1 MGVFDADPSRGE
13 GFQKKPPR
21 PSAESC
27 RATVRGGAAC
37 GENEVARF
45 AREAEMYQRG
55 RGEGLKWG
63 GWAGWQK
70 RGGMGVALGFVV
82 RRSEHFVVRSMGLCW
97 GAGMWF
103 VFAGLGVLG
112 CQVPVFRY
120 ALEQWAPSAYRV
132 VVHLPAN
139 GSDAVAER
147 ALSALEGARQAPVR
161 VKRVPSEGP
170 ARFEAFFPSARR
182 DRVGRRAWVSDLN
195 ISEVDAFLSSPARG
209 ELGKRLF
216 SGQTAVWLF
225 LESGDRERDAA
236 AEAVLGEALAA
247 ARGKLKLPEAVP
259 GEVSERPGLMHL
271 PSPRIDFSVLKLSRK
286 AAEERAFIG
295 MLTALE
301 EGLESRSRE
310 PMVFPVFGRGRALE
324 PLIGRGIT
332 VDNILEY
339 GAYLCGPCS
348 CEVKEQNPGIDLLL
362 AIDWEPVD
370 RAPRVEIVRID
381 ARGVGHPTAE
391 RSGSSR
397 SVWDLIFVL
406 GGGIAVV
413 AAVVSE
419 GMGSKK

>member
-1 MGVFDADPSRGE
+1 MRVAICFA
-13 GFQKKPPR
+13 
-21 PSAESC
+21 
-27 RATVRGGAAC
+27 VRGG
-37 GENEVARF
+37 R
-45 AREAEMYQRG
+45 
-55 RGEGLKWG
+55 
-63 GWAGWQK
+63 
-70 RGGMGVALGFVV
+70 
-82 RRSEHFVVRSMGLCW
+82 HFGAKIMGLFW
-97 GAGMWF
+97 GAGLWF
-103 VFAGLGVLG
+103 VFAGLGVFG

-161 VKRVPSEGP
+161 VERVPSEGP
-170 ARFEAFFPSARR
+170 ARFESYFPPARR

-195 ISEVDAFLSSPARG
+195 IQEVEAFLSSPARG

-236 AEAVLGEALAA
+236 AEAVLGEALEA

-259 GEVSERPGLMHL
+259 GEVSERPSLMHL
-271 PSPRIDFSVLKLSRK
+271 PPPRIDFSVLKLSRK
-286 AAEERAFIG
+286 TSEERAFIG